1 MNNNQNQPKEQDLI
15 QASSSVVNV
24 VSDILDEIVSE
35 NTSQEAYDSSIPIDE
50 ETKMLIQQYNSKKP
64 PQVTIN
70 KYLMR
75 ILKYCM
81 PEPSTIIMCLIY
93 IDKIC
98 ENSNMQLTYLNI
110 HRLILACMI
119 MAIKF
124 NEDDYYSNEYY
135 AKVGG
140 ISMKEMNQLESN
152 TLVLLDFN
160 VFIDDVLYDNYQK
173 QLQE

>member
-1 MNNNQNQPKEQDLI
+1 
-15 QASSSVVNV
+15 
-24 VSDILDEIVSE
+24 
-35 NTSQEAYDSSIPIDE
+35 
-50 ETKMLIQQYNSKKP
+50 
-64 PQVTIN
+64 
-70 KYLMR
+70 MR

-98 ENSNMQLTYLNI
+98 ENSNMQLTHLNI

-173 QLQE
+173 QLIE